1 MSRGHFGSTFQTYD
15 LHPQATHKKHM
26 YVSYVSVKKCLHIT
40 SQEESGIVLEYL
52 DIMLEYFYNIYK

>member
-1 MSRGHFGSTFQTYD
+1 
-15 LHPQATHKKHM
+15 M

-52 DIMLEYFYNIYK
+52 DIILEYFYNIYK